1 MIIRPIRSEPIWR
14 RIKRAATRSSLF
26 WRPNEIYRLRSG
38 SVQNLPRLSG
48 VRQQTPMRDLKIIS
62 ALGIT
67 SREVAST
74 VTAKCKILAP
84 NLFRIR
90 GPLSSLRPNLI
101 KISFRTLRDLSIR
114 FQEGTR
120 RRPCLV
126 PDTSDRPQAMRA
138 ATTLGSKEAT
148 TCVTQK
154 IEKIYLV

>member
-26 WRPNEIYRLRSG
+26 WRPNEIYRLRLG

-74 VTAKCKILAP
+74 ITAKCKILGP
-84 NLFRIR
+84 NSSRIK
-90 GPLSSLRPNLI
+90 GPPSSLKPNPSR
-101 KISFRTLRDLSIR
+101 ISFQTLQDLSIR

-126 PDTSDRPQAMRA
+126 LDTMDRPQAMRV
-138 ATTLGSKEAT
+138 ATTHGSKEAI